1 MSYSLLELVQQMNG
15 ELGLQQP
22 SSVIGNSNNQ
32 TKQQLALVQ
41 RLGKD
46 LVRDFEWQ
54 RLVQAYIYQTTAA
67 VVTTGTVTSG
77 SSVITAIPSTA
88 SLAVGN
94 VVTGTT
100 GVGLAPYVEILTV
113 DSSTQVTLNQPVTTS
128 TASASLTFAKQD
140 YALPSGY
147 DRMISDTNWDRTN
160 HWRNMGT
167 KSSQEWQTLQGGVIS
182 VGPRERFRI
191 YNNKLRIFAAL
202 TTAYNFSFEYVS
214 NFWVVA
220 TGATAGSKAAYT
232 ADTDLCVFPD
242 DLMLAGLKFYFLKA
256 KKLDAGVELGEFTRA
271 LSYCKA
277 QDVPVP
283 SMSLAPTLPAELV
296 GPWSI
301 QDGNWPAS

>member
-67 VVTTGTVTSG
+67 VVTTGTVSSG

-94 VVTGTT
+94 VVTGGT
-100 GVGLAPYVEILTV
+100 GVGLAPYVEIFTV
-113 DSSTQVTLNQPVTTS
+113 DSGTQVTLNQPVTTS

-202 TTAYNFSFEYVS
+202 TVVYNFSFEYVS
-214 NFWVVA
+214 NYWVVA
-220 TGATAGSKAAYT
+220 TGGTAGTKAAYT
-232 ADTDLCVFPD
+232 VDTDLCVFPD

-256 KKLDAGVELGEFTRA
+256 KKLDYGIELGEFTRA

-277 QDVPVP
+277 SDVPIP
-283 SMSLAPTLPAELV
+283 SMSLAPTLPQELI
-296 GPWSI
+296 GPWSLPEA
-301 QDGNWPAS
+301 NWPT